1 MSEKPSGIPSYDDML
16 HELGDENRK
25 LRKQIESLE
34 ADYEKCN
41 AELIQVSKKAIDN
54 LARVKALE
62 AELQRL
68 RDENAGWMTKAQT
81 EFILRMKADKRAE
94 SAESRLAEA
103 EKLADEWTLMVTEY
117 EETFL
122 TIYKI
127 DRLRKALRGEAEG

>member
-1 MSEKPSGIPSYDDML
+1 MDEKLSDWAKEFVNCSKFIE
-16 HELGDENRK
+16 EL
-25 LRKQIESLE
+25 
-34 ADYEKCN
+34 
-41 AELIQVSKKAIDN
+41 
-54 LARVKALE
+54 KALE

-94 SAESRLAEA
+94 SAESRLAET